1 MSSIATNETTN
12 TGVLVGRL
20 ERDRVLGWLAPAFPI
35 AVAAILNLW
44 NLAQNGYSNLY
55 YSVAVQSMMQSFH
68 NFFFASYDAGGY
80 ISVDKPPVALWIQ
93 TISARIFGFN
103 SLSLLVPEALAGV
116 AAVAIMYF
124 LVKRHFGMF
133 AGFLAALALAV
144 TPIAVAVERTNNTD
158 TWLMLAT
165 LLAAWAISR
174 ATEKGQFKLLA
185 LGLAIVGVA
194 FNIKMLAAFV
204 ILPVFY
210 LLYLVAAPITWQKRL
225 LHLALGSVVL
235 FAVALSWPMAVD
247 LTPASQRPWVGG
259 SQANNVLDLALNYN
273 GLGRVTGNE
282 GVGGGPGGGFGGG
295 RGFGGGAPQAP
306 RGFPNFGNNP
316 GNNFRSN
323 PGGNG
328 FTGRGGNPGTANGQ
342 SSSSQSQGGILGFLG
357 SFFGNIFGNNS
368 APTGVGLGGGGGMF
382 GAGFAGPLRLFTG
395 GQLAEQ
401 WSWLFPMAL
410 FGFVAA
416 VLALKRKLP
425 LEPRG
430 QALLLWSGW
439 LLMYGAVFSAAEGI
453 FHPYYL
459 IMLAPPAAALTGIGI
474 SALWKAYRDGGW
486 KAWLL
491 PIALL
496 ATAYWQGRVLAQY
509 PQWANWLTP
518 IMIGA
523 ALVAAV
529 PLLGLRPLPRQPWM
543 RMAPGLVTVGL
554 LGLLVAPLIWSV
566 TPAMASPNN
575 ASLPLA
581 GPSALSDNSSTWT
594 RLGTANDS
602 ALVAY
607 LEANRDGYFY
617 LVAVPNSQ
625 QSSSIALE
633 SGQPALAMGGFMG
646 SDPAMTVE
654 KLQQMIANG
663 QVRFVMGGTSSAI
676 NQWVQSNCSAVDPS
690 LYGGSSGSRFGGGF
704 GRGPMGGQSQLYN
717 CAAQ

>member
-1 MSSIATNETTN
+1 MSLIATGETTN

-20 ERDRVLGWLAPAFPI
+20 ERERVVAWLAPAFPI
-35 AVAAILNLW
+35 AVAAMLNLW

-93 TISARIFGFN
+93 TISAKIFGFN

-116 AAVAIMYF
+116 AAVAVMYF
-124 LVKRHFGMF
+124 LVKRLFGTF
-133 AGFLAALALAV
+133 AGFVAALALAV

-185 LGLAIVGVA
+185 LGLATVGVA
-194 FNIKMLAAFV
+194 FNIKMLAAFI

-210 LLYLVAAPITWQKRL
+210 LLYMVAAPIKWHKRL
-225 LHLALGSVVL
+225 LHLTLGSVVL

-282 GVGGGPGGGFGGG
+282 GVGGPGGGFGGG
-295 RGFGGGAPQAP
+295 RGFGGGGGAP
-306 RGFPNFGNNP
+306 RGFPNLGNP
-316 GNNFRSN
+316 GNQSN
-323 PGGNG
+323 PGGS
-328 FTGRGGNPGTANGQ
+328 GNPGNGFPRRGFNPGAGNGQ
-342 SSSSQSQGGILGFLG
+342 SSSQSQSQGGILGFLG
-357 SFFGNIFGNNS
+357 SLFGNIFGNS
-368 APTGVGLGGGGGMF
+368 GSQAGRGFGGGGGMF

-410 FGFVAA
+410 FGLLAA
-416 VLALKRKLP
+416 VLALKRKWP
-425 LEPRG
+425 LEFRG
-430 QALLLWSGW
+430 QALILWTGW

-474 SALWKAYRDGGW
+474 NALWKAYRKGGW

-496 ATAYWQGRVLAQY
+496 ATAWWQGRVLAQY
-509 PQWANWLTP
+509 PQWAAVLAP
-518 IMIGA
+518 ILIAA

-529 PLLGLRPLPRQPWM
+529 PLLGLRPLPVRL
-543 RMAPGLVTVGL
+543 RTRLAPGLVSVGM
-554 LGLLVAPLIWSV
+554 LGLLVAPLVWSV

-581 GPSALSDNSSTWT
+581 GPSAISDNSSTWT
-594 RLGTANDS
+594 RLDSPNNS
-602 ALVAY
+602 ALVSY

-625 QSSSIALE
+625 EASSIALE
-633 SGQPALAMGGFMG
+633 TGQPVLAMGGFMG
-646 SDPAMTVE
+646 SDPAMTVQR
-654 KLQQMIANG
+654 LQEMIADG
-663 QVRFVMGGTSSAI
+663 QVGFVMGGSSQAI
-676 NQWVQSNCSAVDPS
+676 NQWVQSTCSAVDPS
-690 LYGGSSGSRFGGGF
+690 LYGGSSGFGGGF
-704 GRGPMGGQSQLYN
+704 GRGFMGGQSQLYD
-717 CAAQ
+717 CPAQ